1 LELRRQHPDLHRKR
15 GEWTRTHDLT
25 RCELLRHASRAEA
38 LVNQQPQPAVS
49 FFVLVLIV
57 ARDAD
62 DAIGSSPIGEAIPRV
77 TSLIGA

>member
-1 LELRRQHPDLHRKR
+1 
-15 GEWTRTHDLT
+15 
-25 RCELLRHASRAEA
+25 
-38 LVNQQPQPAVS
+38 VNQQTQPAVS

-62 DAIGSSPIGEAIPRV
+62 DAIGSSPIGEATPWV